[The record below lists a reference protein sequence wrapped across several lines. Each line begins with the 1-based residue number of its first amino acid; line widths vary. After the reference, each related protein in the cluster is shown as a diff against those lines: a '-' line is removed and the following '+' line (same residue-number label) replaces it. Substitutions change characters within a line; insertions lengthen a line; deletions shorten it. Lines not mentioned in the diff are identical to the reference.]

1 VGARKCRTLSHVVL
15 EQLINNLTKDGPQF
29 GVPCHPFWS
38 KFADVTVKIFRHVT
52 AHRRPSVQP
61 GPPVSSL
68 TRFLFSRFSL
78 NFTAHRSTG
87 HFLSPPRLVF
97 PLAPRFFS
105 SQLFFFFFSFADFSS
120 IAVQLAFCSVLN
132 SCFSLLTGPQVT
144 FPPPRLVF

>member
-1 VGARKCRTLSHVVL
+1 MGFPATPFLDNFNLHKQKNVKEFFMHVMAHQRCAQCVS
-15 EQLINNLTKDGPQF
+15 NL
-29 GVPCHPFWS
+29 V
-38 KFADVTVKIFRHVT
+38 
-52 AHRRPSVQP
+52 

-68 TRFLFSRFSL
+68 GRFLFSHFSL